1 MTKKTATS
9 PHSKS
14 PAALKHGAYSK
25 IAFLRG
31 EDPKQFTQLVLDL
44 TEEWAPLGAMEV
56 ETVFALAGL
65 IWSRRRIQSSIA
77 AQVLMSRM
85 DPSHPTY
92 DKALHE
98 ATTCQSELSIL
109 EDNPQYAA
117 KCLETYALEV
127 RMDFLTKYP
136 RTNYPSE
143 AEWALAIC
151 EELKM
156 KIRQQLEHFGAMLS
170 EFENGIYPTALTESA
185 NVVRDDLYEKEQNQ
199 LERIDNRI
207 DRLLKRLYTLKGMKP
222 MLVSPLLNTH
232 VPQQK
237 KLPMDKSAPAQ
248 H

>member
-1 MTKKTATS
+1 MMAKKVGNS
-9 PHSKS
+9 LKMPS
-14 PAALKHGAYSK
+14 ALSHGAFST

-31 EDPKQFTQLVLDL
+31 EDPNQFKKLVLDL
-44 TEEWAPLGAMEV
+44 TEEWAPLGAMEE
-56 ETVFALAGL
+56 ETVLALAGL
-65 IWSRRRIQSSIA
+65 IWSRRRIQRSIA
-77 AQVLMSRM
+77 AQILMSRM

-117 KCLETYALEV
+117 KCLETYAVEV
-127 RMDFLTKYP
+127 RLDFLTKYP

-156 KIRQQLEHFGAMLS
+156 KIRQQLEHVGAMLS

-222 MLVSPLLNTH
+222 ALVSPLLNNH

-237 KLPMDKSAPAQ
+237 MLPTDKSATAQ